1 MLAMT
6 RAQAFAPS
14 EDVLRDA
21 PIPAALF
28 ERLRNALRG
37 TGFKVPRSAE
47 EGRQQA
53 LQQCRE
59 QRAKRWHRDPKFVPQ
74 VIAQVQRINL
84 HLARSHNENRDL
96 QDPLQDKQMPTIKI
110 DNIDYDLDSLPDDA
124 KAQLQ
129 SIQFVDQELIRLQ
142 AQVAAMQTARNAY
155 VSALKAALPV
165 VMGGDT
171 TKLA

>member
-1 MLAMT
+1 M
-6 RAQAFAPS
+6 
-14 EDVLRDA
+14 
-21 PIPAALF
+21 
-28 ERLRNALRG
+28 
-37 TGFKVPRSAE
+37 
-47 EGRQQA
+47 
-53 LQQCRE
+53 
-59 QRAKRWHRDPKFVPQ
+59 PQ